1 MGFWIFMTAM
11 NLVLPFIMIVIG
23 YIFIKNPPREI
34 NHLVGYRTTMSMK
47 NKDTW
52 DFAHH
57 HCGKNWKIV
66 GLFML
71 IPSALV
77 MLLFS
82 GKDIQ
87 TVGEI
92 GSVVIGV
99 QTIILLATLIPT
111 EMALRKNFDKDGNRI
126 QM

>member
-23 YIFIKNPPREI
+23 YIFLKNPPKEI

-52 DFAHH
+52 EFAHH
-57 HCGKNWKIV
+57 HCGKNWKII
-66 GLFML
+66 GLSML

-77 MLLFS
+77 MLFFI
-82 GKDIQ
+82 GKDIN
-87 TVGEI
+87 TIGEF
-92 GSVVIGV
+92 GSVVMGV
-99 QTIILLATLIPT
+99 QTVILLASLIPT
-111 EMALRKNFDKDGNRI
+111 EIALRKNFDKDGNRI

>member
-11 NLVLPFIMIVIG
+11 NLVLPLIMIVFG
-23 YIFIKNPPREI
+23 FIFIKNPPKEI

-52 DFAHH
+52 EFAHH
-57 HCGKNWKIV
+57 HCGKNWKFT
-66 GLFML
+66 GLCLL

-77 MLLFS
+77 MLFFI

-99 QTIILLATLIPT
+99 QTVSLLATLIPT
-111 EMALRKNFDKDGNRI
+111 EIALRKNFDKDGNRI
-126 QM
+126 QI